1 MIPALNPSGRYP
13 YWGNVTGGNSFL
25 HTIITLPA
33 NDFMAEI
40 HNEKLRMPAILRAED
55 VEAWLNGTPEQAKAA
70 LIQYPGELLAAHRV
84 STRVNSPKNDDAQ
97 LMEAV

>member
-1 MIPALNPSGRYP
+1 VKADGTAIE
-13 YWGNVTGGNSFL
+13 SFA
-25 HTIITLPA
+25 IITLPA

-55 VEAWLNGTPEQAKAA
+55 VDAWLRGTLEEAKAA
-70 LIQYPGELLAAHRV
+70 LIQFPGEQLRAHRV

-97 LMEAV
+97 LMEAI